1 MQIMLE
7 ICCSVMTTRAD
18 TDKSVSHP
26 YGRAYTLY
34 SNNVIILTTYV
45 QIAMLNKRIENA
57 EVRNVSSQVQ
67 QSENEK
73 TIRRLVAELQ
83 EQRNKTP
90 APKHDPDVEDLSKK
104 IATMDCEYR
113 KLECNV
119 KR

>member
-1 MQIMLE
+1 M
-7 ICCSVMTTRAD
+7 
-18 TDKSVSHP
+18 
-26 YGRAYTLY
+26 
-34 SNNVIILTTYV
+34 YV
-45 QIAMLNKRIENA
+45 QIAILKKRLENA
-57 EVRNVSSQVQ
+57 EVQNVSSKVL

-83 EQRNKTP
+83 QQRNQTP
-90 APKHDPDVEDLSKK
+90 APKHDPDVEDLNRK